1 MNDGDTFGW
10 GLVGPGRIAHKF
22 ADALRGVEDS
32 RLVAVQGRDAQR
44 AQDFAARWGAA
55 SAGTDL
61 DVLLADPAVHGVY
74 IATPHAFHAATIARC
89 LQAGKPVLCEKPL
102 VTDARTARELIAL
115 SQQRGV
121 FLMEAVWTR
130 YLPIYEQLARWLR
143 DGVIGRVNSVQ
154 SSICFNATYDET
166 SRAFD
171 PVQAGGALFDLGI
184 YSLTMT
190 RWVLAQAADGECPPL
205 QGLHA
210 HASMAPNGVDR
221 RLAAMLEFGD
231 GLVSQFVCGLDG
243 SADNGL
249 RVHGELGSIEVQ
261 APFWGASA
269 ALLARPG
276 AETVYASAP
285 HAVNGFEYEIADAQ
299 ASIRAGLIESPGISH
314 ADTLA
319 STEWMDRIRAQVGLR
334 YPFDPAV

>member
-1 MNDGDTFGW
+1 MNDIETFGW
-10 GLVGPGRIAHKF
+10 GLIGPGRIAHKF
-22 ADALRGVEDS
+22 ADALRGVEGA

-55 SAGTDL
+55 SAGVDI
-61 DVLLADPAVHGVY
+61 DALLADPAVHGVY
-74 IATPHAFHAATIARC
+74 IATPHAFHGAAIARC

-102 VTDARTARELIAL
+102 VTDAGMAREVMAL
-115 SQQRGV
+115 SRERGV

-143 DGVIGRVNSVQ
+143 DRVIGRVNGLQ
-154 SSICFNATYDET
+154 SSICFKAPYDER
-166 SRAFD
+166 SRPFD
-171 PVQAGGALFDLGI
+171 PAQAGGALFDLGV

-190 RWVLAQAADGECPPL
+190 RWVLTHAAGGKCPPL
-205 QGLHA
+205 QGLQA
-210 HASMAPNGVDR
+210 HAAMAASGVDA
-221 RLAAMLEFGD
+221 RLSAMLDFGD

-243 SADNGL
+243 SADNSL
-249 RVHGELGSIEVQ
+249 RLHGELGSIEIQ

-269 ALLARPG
+269 AMLVRPG

-285 HAVNGFEYEIADAQ
+285 HAVNGFEYEIAEAQ
-299 ASIRAGLIESPGISH
+299 ACIRAGLLESTGMTH

-319 STEWMDRIRAQVGLR
+319 TTEWMDRIRGQVGLR